1 MNRQQSTS
9 ISGKHH
15 PENARGEVNRACCAR
30 EARSCLLP
38 YHPSISTGRAVMKVV
53 RLRWHRLLLGVMD
66 SGSVRRAGEEDDREN
81 ELKPF
86 VAVQRVGLPP
96 GKGAA
101 RQPEAS
107 LARVRQRHA

>member
-1 MNRQQSTS
+1 MVLRHKLPLDVIPGRRQ
-9 ISGKHH
+9 I
-15 PENARGEVNRACCAR
+15 
-30 EARSCLLP
+30 
-38 YHPSISTGRAVMKVV
+38 GRADLPASPESITPSSNVC
-53 RLRWHRLLLGVMD
+53 HRSVTTFITARPVVMD

-86 VAVQRVGLPP
+86 VAVQRVRLPP

>member
-1 MNRQQSTS
+1 MRRHRGYVWNSSANYCLAATIKLTTTGPSFNHLIQQRRSES
-9 ISGKHH
+9 VQSFNAAVLLALVASG
-15 PENARGEVNRACCAR
+15 E
-30 EARSCLLP
+30 
-38 YHPSISTGRAVMKVV
+38 TGK
-53 RLRWHRLLLGVMD
+53 
-66 SGSVRRAGEEDDREN
+66 EDGREN

-86 VAVQRVGLPP
+86 VAVQGVRLPP

>member
-1 MNRQQSTS
+1 MVVAPRRH
-9 ISGKHH
+9 SGAASVSERS
-15 PENARGEVNRACCAR
+15 PEFITPSSNVCHRSATTFITTARPV
-30 EARSCLLP
+30 
-38 YHPSISTGRAVMKVV
+38 
-53 RLRWHRLLLGVMD
+53 VMD

-86 VAVQRVGLPP
+86 VAVQRVRLPP

>member
-1 MNRQQSTS
+1 VQKTS
-9 ISGKHH
+9 LSF
-15 PENARGEVNRACCAR
+15 RGEVIGQRPMAENP
-30 EARSCLLP
+30 E
-38 YHPSISTGRAVMKVV
+38 SIT
-53 RLRWHRLLLGVMD
+53 LRPVVMD
-66 SGSVRRAGEEDDREN
+66 SGSVRRAGKEDDREN

-86 VAVQRVGLPP
+86 VAVQRVRLPP

>member
-1 MNRQQSTS
+1 
-9 ISGKHH
+9 
-15 PENARGEVNRACCAR
+15 
-30 EARSCLLP
+30 
-38 YHPSISTGRAVMKVV
+38 MKVV
-53 RLRWHRLLLGVMD
+53 TLRWHTLLLGVMD

-86 VAVQRVGLPP
+86 VAVQRVRLPP

>member
-1 MNRQQSTS
+1 VPTAPSARSRSPDRSLHTS
-9 ISGKHH
+9 DAISKY
-15 PENARGEVNRACCAR
+15 ESYRLSFRGEARRA
-30 EARSCLLP
+30 EKP
-38 YHPSISTGRAVMKVV
+38 ESIC
-53 RLRWHRLLLGVMD
+53 
-66 SGSVRRAGEEDDREN
+66 VRRAGKEDDRQT

-86 VAVQRVGLPP
+86 VAVQRVRIPP